1 MKSIFKK
8 RPVEIKFVKP
18 YQFYLEDM
26 TDSLIKTI
34 CQNKPIKVFNA
45 TTRKEELYYPE
56 ISQIEK
62 RNSEK
67 LLNKGVTET
76 L

>member
-56 ISQIEK
+56 ISQMEK
-62 RNSEK
+62 RNSDK
-67 LLNKGVTET
+67 LLNKGATET